1 MEVKITRKNIM
12 IYHPYDISENKQM
25 NFKSMSDSVAFS
37 IWKQLNKFDSEVNY
51 FFGDQ
56 FYPMNCIPIGL
67 NGYITQVH
75 QMQIS
80 KNSHIK
86 PHIDVSDLDTS
97 FISWFAK
104 GNPNGGCFGM
114 F

>member
-1 MEVKITRKNIM
+1 
-12 IYHPYDISENKQM
+12 
-25 NFKSMSDSVAFS
+25 
-37 IWKQLNKFDSEVNY
+37 LNKFDSEVNY